1 MVVTRFSIRSVVTA
15 AVLSLWLAM
24 LPGLCLAAAPSAAL
38 DLVLVIDD
46 SAALDAVDPARRLP
60 ALCAAFL
67 DRFGVDARVAV
78 VAFDDL
84 ATARVPLTP
93 LDAMGRDQVAAAL
106 ATLQRTATRSNSAA
120 GLERAIYAL
129 TRDSVAA
136 AQRVILL
143 LHATPIDVGNVSKD
157 EAFRQWA
164 IEVLTD
170 KAAAAG
176 VRVDSLSIGARADVA
191 MGAALA
197 ERTGG
202 SAAVADDAGQLG
214 NLLAIFAQR
223 LTSTTA
229 DKAVAEAPRQLTPPS
244 ATLPRPAAALN
255 GAADWR
261 NPASPDPV
269 VALESLPAPAAG
281 PVTALAVAGEG
292 VGGVVHGLSRGWSNN
307 ATWRALGYSIVLLI
321 LTAAS
326 ISYVWRRRV
335 TAKSAIDVDHG
346 GPRLIDIRGI
356 SGRRSYSL
364 DHKMV
369 RISRAPAAD
378 TANVVTVHIPR
389 DVISRAHAF
398 IDWRDG
404 AYWVTDPGSNNGTYV
419 NDERVAGSRALCHG
433 DRVRFAAFEF
443 EFEHPPARVDAPA
456 GLPLD
461 GDQTLVDDLAPVD
474 NHPVAQDAQ
483 PTIVA
488 SRGAASGAHDAE
500 HGATIVRRS

>member
-1 MVVTRFSIRSVVTA
+1 MVFPRATLAGVACLLVLLAVLVPGRADAQTRLDEYIVTGVEVDVTA
-15 AVLSLWLAM
+15 QT
-24 LPGLCLAAAPSAAL
+24 AAA
-38 DLVLVIDD
+38 
-46 SAALDAVDPARRLP
+46 ARDR
-60 ALCAAFL
+60 AFL
-67 DRFGVDARVAV
+67 DGQR
-78 VAFDDL
+78 
-84 ATARVPLTP
+84 
-93 LDAMGRDQVAAAL
+93 QAL
-106 ATLQRTATRSNSAA
+106 AL
-120 GLERAIYAL
+120 LVAI
-129 TRDSVAA
+129 V
-136 AQRVILL
+136 
-143 LHATPIDVGNVSKD
+143 
-157 EAFRQWA
+157 RQWA

-176 VRVDSLSIGARADVA
+176 VRVDSLSIAARADVA

-321 LTAAS
+321 LTAVS

-369 RISRAPAAD
+369 RVSRAPAAD

-404 AYWVTDPGSNNGTYV
+404 AYWVTDPGSNNGAS
-419 NDERVAGSRALCHG
+419 AGEAQSPSASAARTTPAWATTAMRPDRWPRSRNTGPARWKRSVKLS
-433 DRVRFAAFEF
+433 
-443 EFEHPPARVDAPA
+443 PPAGR
-456 GLPLD
+456 
-461 GDQTLVDDLAPVD
+461 
-474 NHPVAQDAQ
+474 
-483 PTIVA
+483 
-488 SRGAASGAHDAE
+488 
-500 HGATIVRRS
+500 